1 MKIVWFLLF
10 SLAGWVIVPACH
22 TSATT
27 EEATIE
33 DITTPVTVT
42 SISHEPLLEFVELNA
57 TSSFLIKNYIK
68 ANATGYLRAATIK
81 PGQQVKAGQVLF
93 TIKTKEAESLG
104 NTITILDSSFRFSG
118 VNSVKTN
125 TTGFIAEV
133 NHQDGDYVQDGEQL
147 AVITEINSFVF
158 LLDLPYELKALA
170 PNNKQLLLFLPGG
183 DSLVG
188 VVSSA
193 MPVMDS
199 VTQTQRI
206 VIKVANRN
214 SMPENLIARVR
225 LTKPMRQALVSIPK
239 AALLSNETQT
249 EFWIMKLID
258 STTAVKVPVSKGIEM
273 QGRVEIIS
281 PPLNDQDSIVVT
293 GNYGLPDTAH
303 INIIR

>member
-1 MKIVWFLLF
+1 MI
-10 SLAGWVIVPACH
+10 GVIVPACN
-22 TSATT
+22 TVAT
-27 EEATIE
+27 EEATTG
-33 DITTPVTVT
+33 DITTPVTIT
-42 SISHEPLLEFVELNA
+42 GISHEPLQEFVELNA

-68 ANATGYLRAATIK
+68 ANATGYLRAASIK

-125 TTGFIAEV
+125 TAGFIAEV
-133 NHQDGDYVQDGEQL
+133 NHQDGEYVQDGEQL
-147 AVITEINSFVF
+147 AVITDINSFVF
-158 LLDLPYELKALA
+158 LLDLPYEVKALA
-170 PNNKQLLLFLPGG
+170 PDNKRLQLFLPGG
-183 DSLVG
+183 DSLTG
-188 VVSSA
+188 IVSSA

-225 LTKPMRQALVSIPK
+225 LTKPMRPALVSIPK

-249 EFWIMKLID
+249 EFWIMKLTD
-258 STTAVKVPVSKGIEM
+258 SSTAIKVPVVKGIEM

-281 PPLNDQDSIVVT
+281 PPLSDQDRIVIT

-303 INIIR
+303 VTIIR